1 MERIVD
7 KLLIRYNPDEILDYI
22 LLKTTAFAKLNAR
35 VSVITEKP
43 AEVKV
48 DAVPVATPIV
58 KTEEKP
64 EAKADGNTVENV
76 PVEGEKQEE
85 GEKPEVKKEEE
96 KKEEGKKEKK
106 EVKKAKK
113 VEAPVAAPG
122 EEQKSEEE
130 GEEVEEKGESEGGTI
145 GKKSKKMEIDP
156 NSKSKCKDPYKNN
169 HLHLIAVKKEELKAK
184 GINPKKNLTVDILRD
199 CIENKKM
206 SAASV
211 AEEYGCPDAY
221 VGDLMEVNN
230 IVSPVSKNQQM
241 IVARGRGAM

>member
-22 LLKTTAFAKLNAR
+22 LLKTAAFAKLNAR
-35 VSVITEKP
+35 ISVITEKKE
-43 AEVKV
+43 AVAA
-48 DAVPVATPIV
+48 AVPVVAVPIV
-58 KTEEKP
+58 VAEEKTKG
-64 EAKADGNTVENV
+64 ETVGNA
-76 PVEGEKQEE
+76 PVEAQKVEE
-85 GEKPEVKKEEE
+85 GKKEEE
-96 KKEEGKKEKK
+96 KKEEGKKEEGKKEKK

-113 VEAPVAAPG
+113 VEAPAAAPG

-130 GEEVEEKGESEGGTI
+130 AEEKEDDGESQESTI

-156 NSKSKCKDPYKNN
+156 NSKSKCNDPYKNK

-206 SAASV
+206 SAANV
-211 AEEYGCPDAY
+211 AEEYGCPDAF
-221 VGDLMEVNN
+221 VSGLMEVNN

-241 IVARGRGAM
+241 AIAKNRGAM